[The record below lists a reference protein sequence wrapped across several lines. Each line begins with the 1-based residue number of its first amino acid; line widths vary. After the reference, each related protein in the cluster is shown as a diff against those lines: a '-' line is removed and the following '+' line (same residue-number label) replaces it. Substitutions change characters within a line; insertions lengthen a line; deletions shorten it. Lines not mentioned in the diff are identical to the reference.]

1 MGKGGKHWG
10 GEKVEKCRTST
21 IKKIFYSQTIQRMCH
36 KEGCLHLTAWLSKG
50 EPKFWDL
57 YGGEKPDKSLV
68 KSVARSHAFAHRLT

>member
-1 MGKGGKHWG
+1 
-10 GEKVEKCRTST
+10 
-21 IKKIFYSQTIQRMCH
+21 MCH